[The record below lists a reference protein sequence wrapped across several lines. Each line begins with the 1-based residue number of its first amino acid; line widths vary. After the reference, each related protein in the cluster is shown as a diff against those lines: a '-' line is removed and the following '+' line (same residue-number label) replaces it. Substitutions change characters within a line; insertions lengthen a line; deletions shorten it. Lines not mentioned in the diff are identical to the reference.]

1 MADNVKD
8 VELRIRAKDYSQKDL
23 KALVKTI
30 DSLTAAMAEQQ
41 TAAKKGE
48 ASSKQLADSYKRM
61 ELAANALLKQSALID
76 TFKQQAK
83 AVDTAAQKTEVAQRA
98 YASLAT
104 TIASL
109 ETPTKKQISDLA
121 KLERTVSNL
130 TVSEARAE
138 NTWRNTGTTL
148 KALGVDINNVAAS
161 EQKIAAASRTASAAL
176 KEQETAILGL
186 DAAQKRLAQQQAAA
200 AEQERIRAQQSQA
213 AASTY
218 ASFWVT
224 ALNAKEAAEK
234 KAAADTALQ
243 QAVTAQRQALQQAAN
258 QAIAT
263 ANGYRS
269 LASTFR
275 DAATGANPLATA
287 LRQIIDPAGQARTNL
302 NGLEAQVREL
312 ATSISAIR
320 GPVDNLKTS
329 MQQLDAAQKAAGSL
343 AQMIDSYNRQLQV
356 LRQARQEYS
365 ASRQAVL
372 QLAEQVRSA
381 VSPNNELN
389 ASLAAAQARLKSA
402 SQEMQ
407 NVVNTTRQM
416 RAGLQDAGV
425 NTRNLQGEAARLTN
439 TVKQTTTS
447 ANDLTAAVKRYGI
460 AAKDADTNTRAF
472 GNGARQSLSY
482 VQRLRGEVLGMA
494 TAFIG
499 IQSAVKL
506 ANDSLEAY
514 RSKLAIQTRL
524 SVLVGNDAKA
534 IGNEWNYLQ
543 GQADR
548 LGFGFEQMAMSYSK
562 FAIAAKMSGSTLQEA
577 RFIFEGFAEAA
588 RASKMSTDDF
598 DGSLKAVEQM
608 LSKGTIQAEELRQQL
623 GDRLPGAFQLAARA
637 ANMSVA
643 QFTKAMEN
651 GQISSDFV
659 VNIARELKT
668 VYKDILPTAVDT
680 MIAAEGRLQ
689 TAYYNFRLSIAES
702 GLVEAYSQFVA
713 KLTNVLKGDQGA
725 ALAGQLSSMFSS
737 IVSLLG
743 FIADHA
749 DVAKTALLAMVGI
762 QVLMQFSG
770 LVMAIGN
777 IGTALKTLYTVI
789 VTATVAMVN
798 FRTTI
803 ATIAA
808 SSFIVWMRNAAAAM
822 TAATAAA
829 TGLSA
834 ATAAI
839 VWPIALA
846 TAFAGAVYY
855 LVTAFQRGRKE
866 ALDFANALDVSADA
880 LRRMTAAQRTAA
892 LDKLGDAADEGRRQL
907 KDLTSEVYDLDKS
920 LKELKARDNGG
931 IGMKSS
937 IDALQRKYN
946 ERRAQLDDTE
956 KTLRDTEAK
965 QKALQ
970 DAQKG
975 QFQSTPTAAGTADP
989 GTGGSTDNITAAA
1002 LEKELAKAR
1011 TRADKKLHQQ
1021 SLTDAKRNW
1030 EERKALIV
1038 EEYKVQQDMID
1049 NLAKTQPEKAKKL
1062 NEQLQG
1068 IINDRVKAEE
1078 MAYNRE
1084 EAKIG
1089 AKEEAKGARRVQLA
1103 QEVANQISAIEDDL
1117 ANRNAKVDGTV
1128 SFADRRAAA
1137 IQAVSN
1143 SYDALYAKIQK
1154 LGGAEGAAAKT
1165 QLDALVKQRQ
1175 EVEGLKQDTEEM
1187 TRLQNVLNER
1197 IKTRTA
1203 LLDVIEKRRAAG
1215 TIGAGDAIEQT
1226 KGVMAQTGPG
1236 INEAA
1241 DAVTKFAESL
1251 KTITPDQLTQIKA
1264 EMEGIKLSTV
1274 DSTNAMANFA
1284 KTAVD
1289 SLVGNAQTAFSSMS
1303 AALGDFITGIK
1314 SGKEAIGELWAA
1326 TKQFFASFLAD
1337 IAQAIIKQLLL
1348 NAIQSAG
1355 TAMGGTFGTAISGAA
1370 AAVNHAG
1377 GMAGGSGRSRAV
1389 QSSWFANAPRFH
1401 DGGFPGLKSNE
1412 VPTIL
1417 ERGEEVLTANDPR
1430 NAMNGGA
1437 APGAA
1442 SSGGPTAPPQ
1452 NIRVINAIDS
1462 GSFISAGLS
1471 TPEGQTAIY
1480 NYIKA
1485 NASDLKTFFK

>member
-41 TAAKKGE
+41 DAAKKGD

-61 ELAANALLKQSALID
+61 EQAANALLKQSSLID
-76 TFKQQAK
+76 TFRQQAK
-83 AVDTAAQKTEVAQRA
+83 AIDTASQKTEVAQRA
-98 YASLAT
+98 YAQLAST
-104 TIASL
+104 MATL
-109 ETPTKKQISDLA
+109 EAPTKRQTADLA
-121 KLERTVSNL
+121 KLERTVANL

-138 NTWRNTGTTL
+138 NTWRNTGATL
-148 KALGVDINNVAAS
+148 KSLGVDINNVAAS

-186 DAAQKRLAQQQAAA
+186 DAAQKRLASSQAEAAALERVRSQQA
-200 AEQERIRAQQSQA
+200 QA

-218 ASFWVT
+218 SSFWVT

-234 KAAADTALQ
+234 KVAADTALEQ
-243 QAVTAQRQALQQAAN
+243 SIQAQRQALQQAAN

-263 ANGYRS
+263 ANGYRT
-269 LASTFR
+269 LATTFR

-287 LRQIIDPAGQARTNL
+287 LRQIIDPAGQARSNL
-302 NGLEAQVREL
+302 NGLESQVRDL
-312 ATSISAIR
+312 AGSISAIR
-320 GPVDNLKTS
+320 GPVENLKS
-329 MQQLDAAQKAAGSL
+329 QMQQLDAAQRSAGGL
-343 AQMIDSYNRQLQV
+343 AQMIDGYSRQLQV
-356 LRQARQEYS
+356 LQQARQQYTS
-365 ASRQAVL
+365 ARQSVL
-372 QLAEQVRSA
+372 QLAQEVRAA

-389 ASLAAAQARLKSA
+389 ASLSAAQARLKGA

-407 NVVNTTRQM
+407 NVVNATRQM
-416 RAGLQDAGV
+416 RAGLQDAGI
-425 NTRNLQGEAARLTN
+425 NTRNLQGEASRLTN
-439 TVKQTTTS
+439 TVKQTTT
-447 ANDLTAAVKRYGI
+447 ATNDLNAAVKRYGI
-460 AAKDADTNTRAF
+460 SAKEADTNTRAF
-472 GNGARQSLSY
+472 GNGTRQSLSY

-562 FAIAAKMSGSTLQEA
+562 FAIAAKMSGATLQEA

-588 RASKMSTDDF
+588 RASKMSTEDF

-608 LSKGTIQAEELRQQL
+608 LSKGSIQAEELRQQL

-637 ANMSVA
+637 ANLSVA
-643 QFTKAMEN
+643 EFTKAMAN

-659 VNIARELKT
+659 INIARELKT

-680 MIAAEGRLQ
+680 MVAAEGRLQ

-725 ALAGQLSSMFSS
+725 ALAGQLSSLFSS
-737 IVSLLG
+737 VVDLLG

-749 DVAKTALLAMVGI
+749 DVAKTALLAMVGV

-777 IGTALKTLYTVI
+777 IATALKTLYSVI
-789 VTATVAMVN
+789 ATATLAMVN
-798 FRTTI
+798 FRTTL

-808 SSFIVWMRNAAAAM
+808 SSFIVWLRNAAAAM

-839 VWPIALA
+839 VWPVALA
-846 TAFAGAVYY
+846 TALAGAIYY
-855 LVTAFQRGRKE
+855 LVTAFQRGKQE
-866 ALDFANALDVSADA
+866 ALNFAGALDVSAEA
-880 LRRMTAAQRTAA
+880 LRKMTAAQRTAA
-892 LDKLGDAADEGRRQL
+892 LDKLGEAADEGRSQL

-920 LKELKARDNGG
+920 LKKLQERDNGSA
-931 IGMKSS
+931 GMKTT
-937 IDALQRKYN
+937 IDAMQKRYN
-946 ERRAQLDDTE
+946 ERRAQLDTVE
-956 KTLRDTEAK
+956 QTLRDTEAK
-965 QKALQ
+965 QNALQ
-970 DAQKG
+970 NAQKG
-975 QFQSTPTAAGTADP
+975 QFSNTPGATSTADP
-989 GTGGSTDNITAAA
+989 GTGGSQDNILAGA
-1002 LEKELAKAR
+1002 LEKELVKAR

-1030 EERKALIV
+1030 EERKSLIV
-1038 EEYKVQQDMID
+1038 DEYKTQQDMID

-1062 NEQLQG
+1062 NATLQG
-1068 IINDRVKAEE
+1068 IIDDRVKAEE

-1084 EAKIG
+1084 EKKIG
-1089 AKEEAKGARRVQLA
+1089 EKEAAKGARRTELA
-1103 QEVANQISAIEDDL
+1103 KQVADEISSIEDDL
-1117 ANRNAKVDGTV
+1117 ANRNAKADGTV
-1128 SFADRRAAA
+1128 SFAERRAVA

-1143 SYDALYAKIQK
+1143 AYDSLYAKIRK
-1154 LGGAEGAAAKT
+1154 LGGTEGAQAKS

-1175 EVEGLKQDTEEM
+1175 EVEGLKQDAEEM

-1197 IKTRTA
+1197 IKTRAA
-1203 LLDVIEKRRAAG
+1203 LLDVIEKRRSAG

-1241 DAVTKFAESL
+1241 DAVTKFATSL
-1251 KTITPDQLTQIKA
+1251 KTLTPDQLIQIKA

-1274 DSTNAMANFA
+1274 DSTNAMTNFA
-1284 KTAVD
+1284 KVAVD
-1289 SLVGNAQTAFSSMS
+1289 SLVGNAQTAFSSMAS
-1303 AALGDFITGIK
+1303 ALGDFITGIQ
-1314 SGKEAIGELWAA
+1314 SGKEAINSLWAA

-1337 IAQAIIKQLLL
+1337 IAQAIVKQLLL

-1355 TAMGGTFGTAISGAA
+1355 KAMGGTFGTALTGVAS
-1370 AAVNHAG
+1370 AAVSHSG
-1377 GMAGGSGRSRAV
+1377 GMVGSSGRSRGA
-1389 QSSWFANAPRFH
+1389 SGSWFANAPRFH

-1417 ERGEEVLTANDPR
+1417 EKGEEVLTGKDPR

-1437 APGAA
+1437 TPASGAA
-1442 SSGGPTAPPQ
+1442 MQAPQ
-1452 NIRVINAIDS
+1452 SIRVINAIDS
-1462 GSFISAGLS
+1462 ASVLSAAMQ
-1471 TPEGQTAIY
+1471 TPEGQKVIY
-1480 NYIKA
+1480 NYFRA
-1485 NASDLKTFFK
+1485 NASDLKTFLG

>member
-41 TAAKKGE
+41 DAAKKGE

-61 ELAANALLKQSALID
+61 EQAANALLKQSSLID
-76 TFKQQAK
+76 TFRQQAK

-98 YASLAT
+98 YAQLAT
-104 TIASL
+104 TMATL
-109 ETPTKKQISDLA
+109 EAPTKRQTADLA
-121 KLERTVSNL
+121 KLERTVANL

-148 KALGVDINNVAAS
+148 KALGVDLNNVSAS

-186 DAAQKRLAQQQAAA
+186 DSAQKRLAASQAEAAA
-200 AEQERIRAQQSQA
+200 QERIRSQQAQA

-224 ALNAKEAAEK
+224 ALNAKESAEK
-234 KAAADTALQ
+234 RAAADTALEQ
-243 QAVTAQRQALQQAAN
+243 SVQAQRQALQQAAN

-263 ANGYRS
+263 ANGYRT
-269 LASTFR
+269 LATTFR
-275 DAATGANPLATA
+275 DAASGANPLAA
-287 LRQIIDPAGQARTNL
+287 SLRQIVDPAGQARTNL

-312 ATSISAIR
+312 ATSISGIR
-320 GPVDNLKTS
+320 GPVENLKTS
-329 MQQLDAAQKAAGSL
+329 MQQLDAAQRSAGGL
-343 AQMIDSYNRQLQV
+343 AQMIDGYSRQLQV
-356 LRQARQEYS
+356 LQQARQQYS
-365 ASRQAVL
+365 AARQSVL
-372 QLAEQVRSA
+372 ELAQQVRTA
-381 VSPNNELN
+381 VAPNNELN

-402 SQEMQ
+402 STEMQ
-407 NVVNTTRQM
+407 NVVNATRQM
-416 RAGLQDAGV
+416 RAGLQQAGI
-425 NTRNLQGEAARLTN
+425 NTKNLQGEAARLTT
-439 TVKQTTTS
+439 TVKQTVTAT
-447 ANDLTAAVKRYGI
+447 NDLSAAVKRYGVS
-460 AAKDADTNTRAF
+460 AKEADTNTRAF
-472 GNGARQSLSY
+472 GSGARQSLSY

-543 GQADR
+543 GQAER

-608 LSKGTIQAEELRQQL
+608 LSKGSIQAEELRQQL

-643 QFTKAMEN
+643 EFTKAMAN

-659 VNIARELKT
+659 INIARELKT

-725 ALAGQLSSMFSS
+725 QLASQLSSLFSS
-737 IVSLLG
+737 VVSLLG

-749 DVAKTALLAMVGI
+749 DVAKTALMAMVGV

-770 LVMAIGN
+770 LVTAIGN
-777 IGTALKTLYTVI
+777 LWTALETLYTVI

-798 FRTTI
+798 FRTTL

-808 SSFIVWMRNAAAAM
+808 SSFIVWIRNAIAAM

-839 VWPIALA
+839 VWPVALA
-846 TAFAGAVYY
+846 TALAGAIYY
-855 LVTAFQRGRKE
+855 LVTAFQKGRQE
-866 ALDFANALDVSADA
+866 ALDFAGALDVSADA
-880 LRRMTAAQRTAA
+880 LRRMTGAQRTAA
-892 LDKLGDAADEGRRQL
+892 LDKLGDAAEEGRRQL

-920 LKELKARDNGG
+920 LKDLQKRDNGG
-931 IGMKSS
+931 AGMKSS
-937 IDALQRKYN
+937 IDALQRRYN
-946 ERRAQLDDTE
+946 ERRAQLDAAEQD
-956 KTLRDTEAK
+956 LRKTEAK

-970 DAQKG
+970 EAQKG
-975 QFQSTPTAAGTADP
+975 QFPTTPGVAGTADP
-989 GTGGSTDNITAAA
+989 GTGGSQGNILGSA

-1030 EERKALIV
+1030 EERKSLIV
-1038 EEYKVQQDMID
+1038 DEYKTQQDMID

-1062 NEQLQG
+1062 NETLQG

-1089 AKEEAKGARRVQLA
+1089 AKEAAKGQRRVELA
-1103 QEVANQISAIEDDL
+1103 REVATQISAIEDDL

-1128 SFADRRAAA
+1128 SFAERRAAA

-1143 SYDALYAKIQK
+1143 SYDALYTKILK
-1154 LGGAEGAAAKT
+1154 LGGAEGAQAKS

-1175 EVEGLKQDTEEM
+1175 EIEGLKQDTQEM
-1187 TRLQNVLNER
+1187 ARLQDVLNER

-1203 LLDVIEKRRAAG
+1203 LLDVIEKRRSAG

-1241 DAVTKFAESL
+1241 DAVTKFATSL
-1251 KTITPDQLTQIKA
+1251 KTITPDQLIQIKA
-1264 EMEGIKLSTV
+1264 EMEGIKLSTI

-1284 KTAVD
+1284 KAAVD
-1289 SLVGNAQTAFSSMS
+1289 SLVGNAQTAFSSM
-1303 AALGDFITGIK
+1303 AASIGDFITGIQ
-1314 SGKEAIGELWAA
+1314 SGKDAINSLWAA
-1326 TKQFFASFLAD
+1326 TKQFFASFMAD

-1348 NAIQSAG
+1348 NAIQSSG
-1355 TAMGGTFGTAISGAA
+1355 KAMGGTWGTAISGAA
-1370 AAVNHAG
+1370 AAVNHSG
-1377 GMAGGSGRSRAV
+1377 GMAGGFHGRHRAGD
-1389 QSSWFANAPRFH
+1389 H
-1401 DGGFPGLKSNE
+1401 
-1412 VPTIL
+1412 
-1417 ERGEEVLTANDPR
+1417 
-1430 NAMNGGA
+1430 
-1437 APGAA
+1437 
-1442 SSGGPTAPPQ
+1442 
-1452 NIRVINAIDS
+1452 
-1462 GSFISAGLS
+1462 
-1471 TPEGQTAIY
+1471 
-1480 NYIKA
+1480 
-1485 NASDLKTFFK
+1485 